1 MEKQFTDILK
11 KYWGYDS
18 FRPLQLDIIQSVFS
32 GKDTLGLMPTG
43 GGKSITFQVP
53 ALAKE
58 GLCLVITPLI
68 ALMKDQVEGLKEKG
82 IKAAAIYSGMRRRE
96 IIITI
101 ENCIYGDFKFLYIS
115 PERLQTELF
124 LSRLAQ
130 LNISMITVDESH
142 CISQWGYDF
151 RPSYL
156 KINEI
161 RELKPK
167 CPVLA
172 LTATAIPKVVDDIQD
187 KLYFEKKNV
196 FQTSFKRS
204 NLAYKVVHTENK
216 FGQLESL
223 LNEIEGSAII
233 YVRSRKK
240 THETSDFLNKS
251 GIEATFYHAGLD
263 RIVKDKRQK
272 EWTKGKIRVIVATNA
287 FGMGIDKPDVR
298 LVIHMDTPDSP
309 EAYFQEAGRAGR
321 DGNSASAYLLISPN
335 DQGTLK
341 RRISENYPE
350 KAFIRNVYQC
360 LGNHFQLAVGFG
372 EMKSFNFELG
382 KFCKTFKLPI
392 IQTHSALQILSHL
405 GLIQM
410 NEDRDNRSRLHYI
423 ATKEE
428 LYYFE
433 KLNPES
439 EEIIK
444 TTLRSYSGLFSS
456 YVYINEE
463 AIADRT
469 KYSRDK
475 VYQTF
480 VNLNKARLISYVPQ
494 SNIPTI
500 TYLQPRFDSQ
510 MLTISPESY
519 EERLERFSERV
530 NAILRYI
537 NEDTCRSM
545 MLLSYFGETN
555 PSECGQCDVCL
566 KKQIPAFEDSYAE
579 IKRGI
584 LSLLSISPL
593 ALKSIISKTGVDQE
607 QGIKVLRFLVD
618 HGLIS
623 QNHKDQYLIVH
634 HTKS

>member
-1 MEKQFTDILK
+1 
-11 KYWGYDS
+11 
-18 FRPLQLDIIQSVFS
+18 
-32 GKDTLGLMPTG
+32 MPTG

-187 KLYFEKKNV
+187 KLCFEKKNV

>member
-593 ALKSIISKTGVDQE
+593 SLKSIISKTGVDQE

>member
-1 MEKQFTDILK
+1 
-11 KYWGYDS
+11 
-18 FRPLQLDIIQSVFS
+18 
-32 GKDTLGLMPTG
+32 MPTG

-593 ALKSIISKTGVDQE
+593 SLKSIISKTGVDQE